1 MSKKRKVRKSS
12 SQPPVKTL
20 EKDGGKNQSDQ
31 GLLHQILENL
41 LCLKLKVDKLETS
54 VKEVKDVSIT
64 KDPEIYYQLKIPQIL
79 EELDNIKDIV
89 TNPSAVNPVKA
100 VTP

>member
-1 MSKKRKVRKSS
+1 M
-12 SQPPVKTL
+12 
-20 EKDGGKNQSDQ
+20 
-31 GLLHQILENL
+31 HQILENL

-54 VKEVKDVSIT
+54 VKEVKDVYIT